1 METYHIHTK
10 GYHKIN
16 RIVFLTGI
24 VIGTFGFFMTAT
36 GLALHVEVS
45 SAIGFVGI
53 MSAFFA
59 GRNLVCEKS
68 CTSG

>member
-1 METYHIHTK
+1 MEITHKHSKRYHQ
-10 GYHKIN
+10 IN

-24 VIGTFGFFMTAT
+24 VLGTFGFFMTAT

>member
-1 METYHIHTK
+1 ML
-10 GYHKIN
+10 YHKTN
-16 RIVFLTGI
+16 RFVFISGI
-24 VIGTFGFFMTAT
+24 VLGAFGFFMTAT